1 MEKTRL
7 LPVTMTRI
15 VTAFMQKIQLKK
27 TKQNK
32 LINIIPSTAEIFP
45 PFPRARFWQVDLR
58 HTRTP

>member
-32 LINIIPSTAEIFP
+32 LINIIPFYSGDFSALPASTLLAG
-45 PFPRARFWQVDLR
+45 
-58 HTRTP
+58 